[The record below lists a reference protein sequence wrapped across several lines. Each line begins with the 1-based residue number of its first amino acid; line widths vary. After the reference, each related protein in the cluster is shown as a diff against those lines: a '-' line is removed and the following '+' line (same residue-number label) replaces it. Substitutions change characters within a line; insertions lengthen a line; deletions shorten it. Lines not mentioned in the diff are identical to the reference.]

1 MRAASPDAFTNICRR
16 LVDAGA
22 SDGVITDFGEV
33 RSIFFRDPDSME
45 GEVLI
50 AKGGDEGA

>member
-16 LVDAGA
+16 LVD
-22 SDGVITDFGEV
+22 VITDFGEV
-33 RSIFFRDPDSME
+33 RSIFFRDPDGME

>member
-22 SDGVITDFGEV
+22 SDGVINDFGEV
-33 RSIFFRDPDSME
+33 RSIFFRDPDGME

>member
-33 RSIFFRDPDSME
+33 RSIFFSDPDGME